1 MASMSGMDHVK
12 NMGPTLFVISTIV
25 KFLQRFCEIRSRLT
39 KELTRAHWAQRSG
52 SAIRRSQTWPKTSF
66 TNWRSIELKLLRK
79 LSEERAL

>member
-52 SAIRRSQTWPKTSF
+52 SAIRRSQPWPKTSF